1 MSEQEANPKPA
12 TLDQVFDAMRQ
23 WRKNKK
29 EYGATIP
36 ENIWS
41 MLFELEKNGYTDKEI
56 RRLFA
61 IGAKQYEIRKKQL
74 SLPAKPPAV
83 NIPEESEHVTF
94 CEATASQQISQAV
107 PSLSEAAKQTKDSLS
122 VLRSTA
128 DNPET
133 YLDLS
138 TTIVEYC
145 RPDGYCLKIHTTHQK
160 LPEVMQAFAEQGIPP
175 HD

>member
-1 MSEQEANPKPA
+1 MSEQEADLKPV
-12 TLDQVFDAMRQ
+12 TLDQVFDAMRC

-41 MLFELEKNGYTDKEI
+41 MLFELENNGYTDKEI

-61 IGAKQYEIRKKQL
+61 ISAKQYEIRKKQL
-74 SLPAKPPAV
+74 FPPVNLSKIEEPKPDEP
-83 NIPEESEHVTF
+83 VTF
-94 CEATASQQISQAV
+94 CEATVTQQPSQNV
-107 PSLSEAAKQTKDSLS
+107 PSLSEAAKQTKDSLT

-160 LPEVMQAFAEQGIPP
+160 LPGVMKAFAEQGISPA
-175 HD
+175 